1 MEPSHARR
9 RVLRLGLAALAAP
22 ALVRAAP
29 FAREAAPWATASAAP
44 ARAAETEEV
53 PIGAIYP
60 LSGPLA
66 VLGDEGLRGLELAVE
81 ERNAAGGVLG
91 RRLRLLKAD
100 ATDPASAAGEAKRL
114 IGERAV
120 ALFGTHSGPLSLAA
134 AQAAELAGT
143 PYFELCAGAD
153 SLTERGLRAL
163 FRACPAN
170 GALGSA
176 SVDAVA
182 DVLAPLW
189 GRPASGMRVAL
200 LHRDGAG
207 DGAGIADTQLA
218 RLQVRGMVLAD
229 RVPYMRDTADLQP
242 IVQRLRAAEVEVVLH
257 AGATGDATLLFG
269 QMRQAGWRPRMV
281 VGAGSAYALADAA
294 AVGPDLDGAMAVSLA
309 AYAVR
314 EDACP
319 GVGAAAAAYE
329 KRYGMKP
336 RSGHPWRVW
345 WGHGCSWTRCTARV
359 GLRWTGCGRRCWPR
373 TCPWAARRRAGARG
387 STSAGRTDGRARC
400 CCNGKAGRRSR
411 SGRRRWR
418 WRRRGRD
425 WARRP
430 ARRGR
435 AVPTGREAA

>member
-336 RSGHPWRVW
+336 RSGHSLASLV
-345 WGHGCSWTRCTARV
+345 GARV
-359 GLRWTGCGRRCWPR
+359 FLD
-373 TCPWAARRRAGARG
+373 ALHRAGGPSLDRLRAAVLAADLPLGGTAAGWGARFDERG
-387 STSAGRTDGRARC
+387 QNGRARPVLLQWQ
-400 CCNGKAGRRSR
+400 GGAPVSVGPEAVAVAPPR
-411 SGRRRWR
+411 
-418 WRRRGRD
+418 
-425 WARRP
+425 ARLG
-430 ARRGR
+430 A
-435 AVPTGREAA
+435 